1 MLTDDVMP
9 EMTGNELAVA
19 LHQMRPSVP
28 IIPMTGGG
36 RPIHAHRLQ
45 AAGICEV
52 LKKPL
57 RSATIADLLARLL
70 ASRTA
75 SAKEALH

>member
-45 AAGICEV
+45 AAN
-52 LKKPL
+52 L
-57 RSATIADLLARLL
+57 RGSQE
-70 ASRTA
+70 A
-75 SAKEALH
+75 SAVRDHC